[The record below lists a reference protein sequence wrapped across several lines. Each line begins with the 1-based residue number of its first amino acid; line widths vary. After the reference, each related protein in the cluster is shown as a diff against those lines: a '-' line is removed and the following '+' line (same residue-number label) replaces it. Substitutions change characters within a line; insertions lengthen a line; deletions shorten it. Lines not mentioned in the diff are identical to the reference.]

1 MSNQGGDMTRNEIL
15 DQLKRERTEFDKL
28 VDAIPRDA
36 MDIPVPDGVHSPKQ
50 IVAHVSA
57 YEQLIV
63 ERLRAARLGQ
73 TTDLDRDRVGW
84 EAFNERIWAESES
97 ANVDDV
103 LTHSAWV
110 FLAMIEELAGLAD
123 SEFGALSKVAE
134 AIDPGWLRGQAL
146 WEVLGVDT
154 FEHYPMHY
162 AQLEAAARRDA
173 LRA

>member
-1 MSNQGGDMTRNEIL
+1 MTRDEVL
-15 DQLKRERTEFDKL
+15 DQLKRERAEFDKL
-28 VDAIPRDA
+28 VDAIPADA
-36 MDIPVPDGVHSPKQ
+36 MDEPVPDGVHSPKQ

-84 EAFNERIWAESES
+84 ESFNDRIWSESES
-97 ANVDDV
+97 VDAEIV
-103 LTHSAWV
+103 LTQSARM
-110 FLAMIEELAGLAD
+110 FLAMLEELASLPD

-146 WEVLGVDT
+146 WEVIGVDT

-162 AQLEAAARRDA
+162 AQLEAAARTDA